1 MKNYFLLILGFMQL
15 SFSVAQT
22 QNNSIFKQ
30 EWAWL
35 GLDFSQV
42 KLVGAEGFSD
52 LPQIKDYYFDQW
64 NLLMYTENSKY
75 NIPNN
80 MGLRSINHYPNFFEQ
95 INSTTPLEGLVVNNE
110 VYLSLSEIEEI
121 VANYSFDEVSEEVA
135 LVLIVESLNK
145 RDLYGAFW
153 TTVINTKTNELIF
166 AERMLGK
173 PKGFGF
179 RNYWAGSIYNVIK
192 QYRKKKWYR
201 YY

>member
-22 QNNSIFKQ
+22 QNTSIFKQ

-80 MGLRSINHYPNFFEQ
+80 MGFLKKRN
-95 INSTTPLEGLVVNNE
+95 INSILKAQSKATMNIFKLKNIPFRHFIFNKNDEEELGMIFTFFVLETILLARLMNVNPFNQPAVE
-110 VYLSLSEIEEI
+110 QVKIETGKILS
-121 VANYSFDEVSEEVA
+121 
-135 LVLIVESLNK
+135 
-145 RDLYGAFW
+145 R
-153 TTVINTKTNELIF
+153 
-166 AERMLGK
+166 
-173 PKGFGF
+173 
-179 RNYWAGSIYNVIK
+179 
-192 QYRKKKWYR
+192 
-201 YY
+201 